1 MCKIYPYE
9 KTSRFS
15 PYMSIDRL
23 TSQLKTLNLQVNT
36 KFWFFKIIH
45 SKLFCQI
52 INHSYELLRS
62 FNEIATIKN
71 L

>member
-45 SKLFCQI
+45 SKLFC
-52 INHSYELLRS
+52 
-62 FNEIATIKN
+62 
-71 L
+71 